1 MPLSRLLDDL
11 QTEVPP
17 GAPPGTRWQGAVE
30 VRTPLAVHQVAAAV
44 RMDARGQRREQF
56 WCDGVRVDRAVL
68 LRLTCAEWECP
79 HATQVR
85 AQWAAFHRRRGQARR
100 ADATAARPVMVGVVA
115 GLVAEVTVAVGP
127 QRATARPARFP
138 CFTPCPH
145 GAHPPLTIDK
155 QGFDLF
161 DDSGCLAGGTVTA
174 GGVRQPRIPTLD
186 AAEAYLLARRMEALA
201 ALGQVQDRARG
212 RPGPG
217 AEPD

>member
-1 MPLSRLLDDL
+1 MPLARLLDDL

-17 GAPPGTRWQGAVE
+17 DAPPGTRWKGAAE
-30 VRTPLAVHQVAAAV
+30 VRTPLAVHQVAAAARV
-44 RMDARGQRREQF
+44 DARGQRREQF

-85 AQWAAFHRRRGQARR
+85 AQWAAFHRRRTQARR
-100 ADATAARPVMVGVVA
+100 ADAEAARPLMT
-115 GLVAEVTVAVGP
+115 EISVAVGP

-145 GAHPPLTIDK
+145 GAHPPLTIHK

-161 DDSGCLAGGTVTA
+161 DDSGCLAGGTVAA

-186 AAEAYLLARRMEALA
+186 AAEAYLLARRLEALA
-201 ALGQVQDRARG
+201 ALGRVQDRARG
-212 RPGPG
+212 QPG
-217 AEPD
+217 AEADPD